1 MGLAFVKS
9 SSEPLETSA
18 SDDLLKVI
26 SKFWNKNQWELYLKQ
41 FEGSQPKEEMYVGT
55 TGDLEKYVARK
66 SEFGSVPPTTVDGGV
81 KLKGEESRPTLKS
94 RFSR

>member
-1 MGLAFVKS
+1 MGLALIKTS
-9 SSEPLETSA
+9 SVLQETSA

-55 TGDLEKYVARK
+55 TGDLERFVARK
-66 SEFGSVPPTTVDGGV
+66 SEFGSVPSTTVDGGV
-81 KLKGEESRPTLKS
+81 ELKGEKGRPTLKN
-94 RFSR
+94 RFRR

>member
-1 MGLAFVKS
+1 MGLALIKTS
-9 SSEPLETSA
+9 SVLQETSA

-55 TGDLEKYVARK
+55 TGDLERFVARK
-66 SEFGSVPPTTVDGGV
+66 SEFGSVPSTTVDGGV
-81 KLKGEESRPTLKS
+81 ELKGEKSRPTLKN
-94 RFSR
+94 RFRR

>member
-1 MGLAFVKS
+1 MGLALRKP
-9 SSEPLETSA
+9 SSEQQKTSA

-66 SEFGSVPPTTVDGGV
+66 SEFGSVPPATVDGGV
-81 KLKGEESRPTLKS
+81 KLKGEKSRPTLKS
-94 RFSR
+94 RFGG

>member
-1 MGLAFVKS
+1 MGLALIKT
-9 SSEPLETSA
+9 SSEQQETSA

-66 SEFGSVPPTTVDGGV
+66 SEFGSVPSTTVDGGV
-81 KLKGEESRPTLKS
+81 KLKGEKSRPNLKS
-94 RFSR
+94 RVGR